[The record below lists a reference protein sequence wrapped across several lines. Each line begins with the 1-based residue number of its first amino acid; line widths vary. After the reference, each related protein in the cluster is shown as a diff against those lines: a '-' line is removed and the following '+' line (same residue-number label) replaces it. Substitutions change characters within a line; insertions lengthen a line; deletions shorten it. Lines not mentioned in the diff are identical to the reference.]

1 MIKRMALQTSILLL
15 FLIEERRG
23 KGKIQAK

>member
-1 MIKRMALQTSILLL
+1 MIKRIALETSLLLL
-15 FLIEERRG
+15 FVIEERRG